1 MQRYRLRNE
10 YVLSEGEDINLKRCR
25 RVMLE
30 GSGNPIGKE
39 SWGSVCVHTHACTRA
54 WVEGGR
60 QGLAGSSVLA
70 MRLDYM

>member
-1 MQRYRLRNE
+1 
-10 YVLSEGEDINLKRCR
+10 
-25 RVMLE
+25 MLE
-30 GSGNPIGKE
+30 GRGNPIGKE